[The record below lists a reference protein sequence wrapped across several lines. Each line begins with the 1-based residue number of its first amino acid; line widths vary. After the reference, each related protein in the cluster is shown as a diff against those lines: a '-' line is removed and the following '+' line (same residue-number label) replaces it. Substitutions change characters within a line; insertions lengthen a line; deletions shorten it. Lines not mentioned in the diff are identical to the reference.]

1 MILIQID
8 PKTDLSLS
16 RQIYLQIRSQ
26 ILNGTLAAG
35 FRLPGSRELAAD
47 LQVARNTVLT
57 AYELLMAEGFI
68 SGQHGSGTYVA
79 ADASLDATT
88 PPATAPTIPVPDNN
102 PPAPGQIDF
111 RSGIPAIDQFQSQP
125 WIQANRIVWQNA
137 SVAAL
142 GYGAP
147 AGQIQLRE
155 LICGMLR
162 RNRGVICQPE
172 QLLITSGS
180 VQGLALVA
188 KALVSRVAQV
198 IVEDPANQDIA
209 RIFAD
214 PVVPTIPVAVDQNGL
229 MVEALTEF
237 TGPSLIVITPSHQF
251 PLGSILPIN
260 RRVGLIRHA
269 RDSKSWIIEDDY
281 DSEFRY
287 DGPPLSAVQGLDPER
302 VIYLGTF
309 SKTLFPSLRLGYM
322 VLPRALAEAFGRLK
336 KLTDIHCHSLNQLV
350 LAELLVNGY
359 VERHVFRMKKLY
371 RQRRDCLIR
380 TLQTSFPD
388 QVRVSGASTGL
399 HLIAEF
405 EGIEFD
411 PALVER
417 CRAAGVVVYPVENY
431 AVRNGLHRHKLVLGY
446 GHLNE
451 TRIQEGIH
459 RLKRVIATD
468 PDSRPLHIP

>member
-1 MILIQID
+1 MVLLQIG
-8 PKTDLSLS
+8 PKTETPLS
-16 RQIYLQIRSQ
+16 RQIYLQLRSQ

-35 FRLPGSRELAAD
+35 FRLPASRELAAE

-68 SGQHGSGTYVA
+68 TGQHGSGTYVA
-79 ADASLDATT
+79 ENASLETAA
-88 PPATAPTIPVPDNN
+88 PPASPAAIIVPDNI
-102 PPAPGQIDF
+102 PPPSGQIDF
-111 RSGIPAIDQFQSQP
+111 RSGIPAIDQLQSQP
-125 WIQANRIVWQNA
+125 WIQANRVVWQNA
-137 SVAAL
+137 SAAAL
-142 GYGAP
+142 GYSAP
-147 AGQIQLRE
+147 AGQLQLRA

-172 QLLITSGS
+172 QILITSGS

-188 KALVSRVAQV
+188 KTLVSRVARV
-198 IVEDPANQDIA
+198 ILEDPANQDIA

-214 PVVPTIPVAVDQNGL
+214 PLVPTIPVPVDQNGL

-237 TGPSLIVITPSHQF
+237 PGPSLIVITPSHQF

-260 RRVGLIRHA
+260 RRIELIRHA
-269 RDSKSWIIEDDY
+269 RNSKSWIIEDDY

-322 VLPRALAEAFGRLK
+322 VLPQELVGQLQQLK
-336 KLTDIHCHSLNQLV
+336 KITDIHCHSINQLV
-350 LAELLVNGY
+350 LAELLLNGY

-380 TLQTSFPD
+380 MLRALFPE
-388 QVRVSGASTGL
+388 QARVSGASTGL

-405 EGIEFD
+405 EGIAFD
-411 PALVER
+411 PDLTER
-417 CRAAGVVVYPVENY
+417 CREAGVVVYPVENY
-431 AVRNGLHRHKLVLGY
+431 AARKGWHRHKLVLGY

-451 TRIQEGIH
+451 SQIQEGIR
-459 RLKRVIATD
+459 RLKRGICN
-468 PDSRPLHIP
+468 